1 MIPAATAALRDS
13 ARPRM
18 GRRRRQSARA
28 MTSGETKQAKS
39 EKVKIAYIG
48 IGNRGQQNIDEFA
61 KTNMVDVVALCDVD
75 IKGKQCEKALS
86 MYPNAKRFTDFRKLF
101 EEYSDHFD
109 AVAASVPDH
118 IHFFVAMMA
127 LKYGKHIY
135 LEKPMVRTLQEAEL
149 LIEMAKRHPEIATQV
164 GNQGHSEANYFQF
177 KAWQEAGIIK
187 DVTAVTAHMNNDR
200 RWHKYDPDM
209 IKMPE
214 GDPIP
219 DGMDWDTWHGG
230 VRYHNYSA
238 KFHQG
243 DWRSW
248 YDFGMG
254 ALGDWGAHILD
265 TVHEFLNLGLPYE
278 INLLYSK
285 CHNEFFYPYSSTILF
300 RFGARGNMPPC
311 DVTWYDGVENL
322 PPLPA
327 GYGKSELAAGIP
339 TTNQGVYKEEKLNP
353 GKIIYSRDLIFKGG
367 SHGSTLKIIP
377 EEKAKEMAD
386 KLPEVPKSP
395 SNHYV
400 NFLRACQGT
409 EKTRSPFEINGV
421 LSQVFCLGV
430 IAQRLNT
437 QLFFDPRTKQFT
449 NNAFANAML
458 SGMPPRRGWE
468 DFYKID

>member
-1 MIPAATAALRDS
+1 MSTRREFLKGVGLATAGLSMNPAS
-13 ARPRM
+13 VF
-18 GRRRRQSARA
+18 A

-135 LEKPMVRTLQEAEL
+135 LEKPMVRTFQEAEL

-278 INLLYSK
+278 VSLLYSK

-386 KLPEVPKSP
+386 NLPEVPKSP